1 MKSLELKFKINQ
13 SQADF
18 LNQYQ
23 DYGFE
28 SQEAMI
34 QSALE
39 KLKQELEDKELD
51 ESAKIYAEVYQE
63 DKELQ
68 ELTEVACAINPIR
81 NHQAFLNGYSPE
93 DEGLYDDYP
102 TR

>member
-1 MKSLELKFKINQ
+1 MSLELKFRLSE
-13 SQADF
+13 SQVNF
-18 LNQYQ
+18 LNHYR

-39 KLKQELEDKELD
+39 KLKQELKNKEL
-51 ESAKIYAEVYQE
+51 EKSAKLYAEVYQE
-63 DKELQ
+63 DKQLQ
-68 ELTEVACAINPIR
+68 DLTEATSTTNPIR
-81 NHQAFLNGYSPE
+81 NHRAFLNGYSLE

>member
-1 MKSLELKFKINQ
+1 MDALSMTLDLKLKLNEYIAN
-13 SQADF
+13 F
-18 LNQYQ
+18 LNHYQ

-28 SQEAMI
+28 SQESMI

-39 KLKQELEDKELD
+39 KLKQDFD
-51 ESAKIYAEVYQE
+51 ESAKLYGEVYQE
-63 DKELQ
+63 DKKLQ
-68 ELTEVACAINPIR
+68 ELTEATSNINPIR

>member
-1 MKSLELKFKINQ
+1 MTLELSLTFDE
-13 SQADF
+13 SQTDF

-23 DYGFE
+23 DYGFD
-28 SQEAMI
+28 SQESMI

-39 KLKQELEDKELD
+39 KLKQELENKELD
-51 ESAKIYAEVYQE
+51 ESAKLYTEVYAE
-63 DKELQ
+63 DIELQ
-68 ELTEVACAINPIR
+68 EVTESASLINTTR